1 MLIQLES
8 LLHCEEGIGLTSSAC
23 RRFTHIPDLERI
35 PLENVIPLSKLI
47 AALYNDIAIAI
58 PPLD

>member
-8 LLHCEEGIGLTSSAC
+8 LLHCEEVIGLTSSAC
-23 RRFTHIPDLERI
+23 RRFTHIPNLERI

-47 AALYNDIAIAI
+47 AALAM
-58 PPLD
+58 LSLLR